1 MKLGLK
7 KRVDILTKLKNII
20 IFLRRNKLGRPR
32 HFGRLVSLSP
42 AMRKAYPKR
51 LKYKK
56 GQKALCVE
64 ETIEES
70 HYVQGPMA
78 LNLLLHAQLC
88 SDTIL
93 NSTTTYP
100 IYSTITRQKRRS
112 YGLYQVR

>member
-1 MKLGLK
+1 MKLSLK
-7 KRVDILTKLKNII
+7 KQVDILIKIKNII
-20 IFLRRNKLGRPR
+20 IFLSSNRLGRPR

-42 AMRKAYPKR
+42 AMRKAYPKP

-64 ETIEES
+64 DTIEES

-78 LNLLLHAQLC
+78 LKSRIHAQLS

-100 IYSTITRQKRRS
+100 NYSTITRQIKEA
-112 YGLYQVR
+112 YGLR

>member
-1 MKLGLK
+1 MDSL
-7 KRVDILTKLKNII
+7 IKLKNII
-20 IFLRRNKLGRPR
+20 IFICKKILGRPR

-42 AMRKAYPKR
+42 AMRKAYPK
-51 LKYKK
+51 LIKYKK

-78 LNLLLHAQLC
+78 LNLIISLLHAQLC

-93 NSTTTYP
+93 NSTKTYP
-100 IYSTITRQKRRS
+100 NYSTITRQIK
-112 YGLYQVR
+112 G

>member
-1 MKLGLK
+1 MKLGLRK
-7 KRVDILTKLKNII
+7 QVDILISLLTIVNFTCK
-20 IFLRRNKLGRPR
+20 RRLGRPR

-42 AMRKAYPKR
+42 AMRKAYPNH

-64 ETIEES
+64 DTIEES

-78 LNLLLHAQLC
+78 LKSHVHAQLS

-100 IYSTITRQKRRS
+100 IYSTITRQKKEA
-112 YGLYQVR
+112 YGLR

>member
-1 MKLGLK
+1 
-7 KRVDILTKLKNII
+7 
-20 IFLRRNKLGRPR
+20 
-32 HFGRLVSLSP
+32 
-42 AMRKAYPKR
+42 MRKAYPKH

-64 ETIEES
+64 DTIEES

-78 LNLLLHAQLC
+78 LKSRIHAQLS

-100 IYSTITRQKRRS
+100 KYSTITRQIKEA
-112 YGLYQVR
+112 YGLR

>member
-1 MKLGLK
+1 MSLSLRKQ
-7 KRVDILTKLKNII
+7 VDILIKIKNII
-20 IFLRRNKLGRPR
+20 IFLCSNRLGRPR

-42 AMRKAYPKR
+42 AMRKAYPKL

-93 NSTTTYP
+93 NSTATYP
-100 IYSTITRQKRRS
+100 NYSTITRQKKEAKWAIPS
-112 YGLYQVR
+112 

>member
-1 MKLGLK
+1 MNLDLK
-7 KRVDILTKLKNII
+7 RQVDILIINLSII
-20 IFLRRNKLGRPR
+20 IFRFFGLELGRPR

-42 AMRKAYPKR
+42 AMRKAYPKV

-64 ETIEES
+64 ETIEDS
-70 HYVQGPMA
+70 HYVQGLKA
-78 LNLLLHAQLC
+78 LKSLIHAQLS

-100 IYSTITRQKRRS
+100 NYSTITRYNWRYYDK
-112 YGLYQVR
+112 